1 MTGRRRRR
9 AAQASPRAQAKKS
22 PPNARALEPTPK
34 AAPAPQEAP
43 QKAPQAKDAP
53 QAKETPRVAPS
64 PPEAAA
70 RPAAT
75 ADEPEAPRING
86 LHSQAAIALMTLAAL
101 VAIPYFFPSLAR
113 LRLLTPLP
121 EGAGL
126 VAVSPA
132 PEPVA
137 SVGETALAMETTEQA
152 ELRQPEEVALPPSA
166 AEIVPATS
174 TTETGKPPRSI
185 EDPSGHALDAFYGR
199 LAAVER
205 KEPKAIARVTYFG
218 DSIVASDFVTATLRR
233 KLQRRFGDAGHGF
246 MLMAN
251 AWPGYFHNDV
261 VRFAAPGWQVSRVVG
276 PYAKDGFYGLGGV
289 SFRAQG
295 KGAFSRFSTTKT
307 GTFGRAVSRFA
318 VSYLEHEGGAP
329 MTVSIDGAPRE
340 TIDTRAEVSASRHR
354 VYEVPDGPHELEVRA
369 EGPGVRAFGV
379 TMERDVPGAVLDA
392 IGIQGC
398 RIRFLDK
405 SDDAHF
411 AEQLKT
417 RDPALTVFQYGMNES
432 EDGELF
438 PLDQYESTMK
448 AVLVQVRAALP
459 QGSCLLVG
467 PMDRADKKGSGYSS
481 RPVVPKLAAIQR
493 KVAAEVGCGY
503 WDTLSAM
510 GGLGSMG
517 VWVQRGLGGADL
529 AHPSSA
535 GAEVLGGWIYLA
547 LMEGYEA
554 FLARGSG
561 RAAPR

>member
-1 MTGRRRRR
+1 M
-9 AAQASPRAQAKKS
+9 S
-22 PPNARALEPTPK
+22 EH
-34 AAPAPQEAP
+34 APAPP
-43 QKAPQAKDAP
+43 
-53 QAKETPRVAPS
+53 PR
-64 PPEAAA
+64 EG
-70 RPAAT
+70 
-75 ADEPEAPRING
+75 ADVQDKPTVVGTNG
-86 LHSQAAIALMTLAAL
+86 LKSSALLALLTLVAL
-101 VAIPYFFPSLAR
+101 VALPYRVPGLAR
-113 LRLLTPLP
+113 FRLLTPLP

-126 VAVSPA
+126 VAVSPQAA
-132 PEPVA
+132 PAP
-137 SVGETALAMETTEQA
+137 SVGEAALVVETTEQA
-152 ELRQPEEVALPPSA
+152 ELRQPEEIALPPA
-166 AEIVPATS
+166 AVEALASSGPSEKSKA
-174 TTETGKPPRSI
+174 PRSI
-185 EDPSGHALDAFYGR
+185 EDPGGHAMDAFYAH

-205 KEPKAIARVTYFG
+205 KEAKSIARVTYFG

-276 PYAKDGFYGLGGV
+276 PFAKDGFYGLGGV
-289 SFRAQG
+289 SFNAQG

-307 GTFGRAVSRFA
+307 GTFGRAVSRFSL
-318 VSYLEHEGGAP
+318 SYLEHEQGGT
-329 MTVSIDGAPRE
+329 MTISIDRIERE
-340 TIDTRAEVSASRHR
+340 TINTIANAPATKVRT
-354 VYEVPDGPHELEVRA
+354 YEVPDGEHELEVRA
-369 EGPGVRAFGV
+369 EGPGVRTFGV
-379 TMERDVPGAVLDA
+379 VMERDVPGAVLDA

-411 AEQLKT
+411 AEQLRT
-417 RDPALTVFQYGMNES
+417 RDPSLTVFQYGMNES
-432 EDGELF
+432 EDGELY
-438 PLDQYESTMK
+438 PLDQYEATMK

-459 QGSCLLVG
+459 ASSCLLVG

-493 KVAAEVGCGY
+493 KVAGEVGCGY
-503 WDTLSAM
+503 WDTFGAM

-517 VWVQRGLGGADL
+517 IWVQRGLGGADL

-554 FLARGSG
+554 YRAKPQSG
-561 RAAPR
+561 KP